1 MIGDHDFSAMC
12 IHNRFAQC
20 QAQPHAAA
28 AIRNLIGRTVKHIE
42 NMRFVFVGDSRTVIC
57 NRDIDIASFLF
68 PANVD
73 FRSRRCI
80 LDGIVN
86 NVNPLL
92 RIKQQFAQA
101 AMRQRGIVSEDAG
114 ILPRSD
120 KARAAYYL
128 TAKTKDPGEL
138 KVNLW
143 GKSSVIL
150 AMQASKSPA
159 GPASVRWVC

>member
-1 MIGDHDFSAMC
+1 MHVFFLLPSSTVLPHHGHHLPQNLGIGAV
-12 IHNRFAQC
+12 NG
-20 QAQPHAAA
+20 
-28 AIRNLIGRTVKHIE
+28 LIGLVPVSYTHL
-42 NMRFVFVGDSRTVIC
+42 SRTVIC